1 MGWKSIRGQDA
12 ALDLLERDLSSE
24 QVAGAY
30 MFYGPDGVGKASAAR
45 LFAQTL
51 QCAGDTPPCGV
62 CRACEKVRANV
73 HPDVVSIGPVAGSRS
88 IKAEE
93 IREEVIRRAHQ
104 RPNEGMWQV
113 FIIEDAHLLTRV
125 SQNALLKTL
134 EEPSAGTILILVTP
148 NLHMLLPTIISR
160 CRRLR
165 FQALPRADMV
175 AILEERC
182 GDDGADVEKL
192 VSLSMGRLGVA
203 LSSDVEAL
211 SERRDEA
218 MRFLEELSAPAG
230 RADEVVLIT
239 LASERAGSGASGR
252 NETILFLEM
261 LRGLL
266 RDILIT
272 QEAPEAIELW
282 HTDIRAALA
291 AMGER
296 WGSAGLTKALD
307 RVGSAMRDVGGGNT
321 NPSLTLETLVY
332 SLRETV
338 PAGV

>member
-1 MGWKSIRGQDA
+1 MGWESIRGQDA
-12 ALDLLERDLSSE
+12 ALDLLRRDLSSG
-24 QVAGAY
+24 QAAGAY
-30 MFYGPDGVGKASAAR
+30 LFYGPDGVGKASAAR
-45 LFAQTL
+45 LFARAL
-51 QCAGDTPPCGV
+51 QCAGEAPPCGG
-62 CRACEKVRANV
+62 CAACGKVLANA
-73 HPDVVSIGPVAGSRS
+73 HPDLVSIAPAAGSRS

-104 RPNEGMWQV
+104 RPNEGMRQV

-134 EEPSAGTILILVTP
+134 EEPNAATVLILVTP
-148 NLHMLLPTIISR
+148 NLHTLLPTIISR

-165 FQALPRADMV
+165 FQALSRADLA
-175 AILEERC
+175 AILEERL
-182 GDDGADVEKL
+182 GEGGADVDKL

-203 LSSDVEAL
+203 MTSDVEAL
-211 SERRDEA
+211 SERRDGA
-218 MRFLEELSAPAG
+218 MRFLEELSAPPG
-230 RADEVVLIT
+230 RADEVTLIT
-239 LASERAGSGASGR
+239 LASERAGSGAPGR

-272 QEAPEAIELW
+272 REAPEAIDLW

-296 WGSAGLTKALD
+296 WGSAGLTRALE
-307 RVGSAMRDVGGGNT
+307 RVGEAIRDVDGGNT

>member
-12 ALDLLERDLSSE
+12 ALRLLRRDISSG
-24 QVAGAY
+24 QVASAY
-30 MFYGPDGVGKASAAR
+30 LFYGPDGVGKASAAC
-45 LFAQTL
+45 LFAQVL
-51 QCAGDTPPCGV
+51 QCPGETPPCGD
-62 CRACEKVRANV
+62 CIACEKVRANV
-73 HPDVVSIGPVAGSRS
+73 HPDVVSIRPVAGSRS
-88 IKAEE
+88 IKVEL
-93 IREEVIRRAHQ
+93 IREEVIWRAHQ
-104 RPNEGMWQV
+104 RPNEGMRQV

-134 EEPSAGTILILVTP
+134 EEPSVGTILILVTP
-148 NLHMLLPTIISR
+148 NLHTLLPTVISR

-165 FQALPRADMV
+165 FQALARADLV
-175 AILEERC
+175 AILNERS
-182 GDDGADVEKL
+182 GEDGADVEKL

-203 LSSDVEAL
+203 LSSDAGAL
-211 SERRDEA
+211 SERREEA

-230 RADEVVLIT
+230 RADEVTLIT

-272 QEAPEAIELW
+272 QESPETIELW

-296 WGSAGLTKALD
+296 WGSAGLTKALE

>member
-1 MGWKSIRGQDA
+1 MGWESIRGQDA
-12 ALDLLERDLSSE
+12 ALDLLRRDLSSG

-30 MFYGPDGVGKASAAR
+30 LFYGPDGVGKASVAR
-45 LFAQTL
+45 LFAQAS
-51 QCAGDTPPCGV
+51 QCAGDAPPCGG
-62 CRACEKVRANV
+62 CAACEKVIANV
-73 HPDVVSIGPVAGSRS
+73 HPDVVCIGPAAGTRS
-88 IKAEE
+88 IKAETV
-93 IREEVIRRAHQ
+93 REEVIWRAHQ
-104 RPNEGMWQV
+104 RPNEGMRQV
-113 FIIEDAHLLTRV
+113 FIIDDAHLLTRV
-125 SQNALLKTL
+125 SQNVLLKTL
-134 EEPSAGTILILVTP
+134 EEPSAETTLILVTP
-148 NLHMLLPTIISR
+148 NLHTLLPTIISR

-165 FQALPRADMV
+165 FQALARADLI
-175 AILEERC
+175 AILEEQLE
-182 GDDGADVEKL
+182 DEGAEVDKL

-203 LSSDVEAL
+203 MSSDIEAL
-211 SERRDEA
+211 TERRDEA

-230 RADEVVLIT
+230 RADEVTLIT

-272 QEAPEAIELW
+272 QEAPEAIDLW
-282 HTDIRAALA
+282 HTDIQAALA

-296 WGSAGLTKALD
+296 WGSAGLTKALV
-307 RVGSAMRDVGGGNT
+307 RVGEAMRDVDGGNT

>member
-1 MGWKSIRGQDA
+1 MGWESIRGQDA
-12 ALDLLERDLSSE
+12 ALDLLRRDLSSG
-24 QVAGAY
+24 QAAGAY
-30 MFYGPDGVGKASAAR
+30 LFHGPDGVGKALVAR
-45 LFAQTL
+45 LFAQAL
-51 QCAGDTPPCGV
+51 QCAGGAPPCGA
-62 CRACEKVRANV
+62 CRACEKTLANV
-73 HPDVVSIGPVAGSRS
+73 HPDVVSIRPEAGSRS

-104 RPNEGMWQV
+104 RPNEGMRQV
-113 FIIEDAHLLTRV
+113 FIVEDAHLLTRV

-134 EEPSAGTILILVTP
+134 EEPSAGTILMLVTP
-148 NLHMLLPTIISR
+148 NLHTLLPTIISR
-160 CRRLR
+160 CRRIR
-165 FQALPRADMV
+165 FQALARADLAAV
-175 AILEERC
+175 IGERC
-182 GDDGADVEKL
+182 AGEDVEKL

-203 LSSDVEAL
+203 MSADVEAL
-211 SERRDEA
+211 SERRDGA
-218 MRFLEELSAPAG
+218 MRFLEEVSAPAG
-230 RADEVVLIT
+230 RADEVTLIT
-239 LASERAGSGASGR
+239 LATERAGSGASGR

-272 QEAPEAIELW
+272 REAPETMELW

-296 WGSAGLTKALD
+296 WGSAGLTRALE
-307 RVGSAMRDVGGGNT
+307 RAGEALRDVDGGNT
-321 NPSLTLETLVY
+321 NPSLTLEALVY

>member
-1 MGWKSIRGQDA
+1 MGWESIRGQDA
-12 ALDLLERDLSSE
+12 ALDLLRRDLSSG

-30 MFYGPDGVGKASAAR
+30 LFYGPDGVGKASAAR
-45 LFAQTL
+45 LFARAL
-51 QCAGDTPPCGV
+51 QCAGDAPPCGV
-62 CRACEKVRANV
+62 CAACEKVSANV
-73 HPDVVSIGPVAGSRS
+73 HPDVVFIGPAAGARS

-104 RPNEGMWQV
+104 RPNEGMRQV
-113 FIIEDAHLLTRV
+113 FIIDDAHLLTRV
-125 SQNALLKTL
+125 SQNVLLKTL
-134 EEPSAGTILILVTP
+134 EEPGADTILILVTP
-148 NLHMLLPTIISR
+148 NLHTLLATIVSR

-165 FQALPRADMV
+165 FQALARADLV
-175 AILEERC
+175 AILEERL
-182 GDDGADVEKL
+182 GDDADVDKL
-192 VSLSMGRLGVA
+192 VSLGMGRLGVA
-203 LSSDVEAL
+203 MTSDVEVL
-211 SERRDEA
+211 SERREEA

-230 RADEVVLIT
+230 RADEVTLIT

-272 QEAPEAIELW
+272 REAPEAIDLW

-296 WGSAGLTKALD
+296 WGSAGLTRALE
-307 RVGSAMRDVGGGNT
+307 RVGEAMRDVDGGNT

>member
-1 MGWKSIRGQDA
+1 MGWESIRGQDA
-12 ALDLLERDLSSE
+12 ALDLLRRDLSSG
-24 QVAGAY
+24 QAAGAY
-30 MFYGPDGVGKASAAR
+30 LFYGPDGVGKASVAR
-45 LFAQTL
+45 LFAQAL
-51 QCAGDTPPCGV
+51 QCTGDAPPCGS
-62 CRACEKVRANV
+62 CAACEKVRANV

-88 IKAEE
+88 IKAESV
-93 IREEVIRRAHQ
+93 REEVIWRAHQ
-104 RPNEGMWQV
+104 RPNEGMRQV

-125 SQNALLKTL
+125 SQNVLLKTL
-134 EEPSAGTILILVTP
+134 EEPGADTVLILVTP
-148 NLHMLLPTIISR
+148 NLHTLLPTIVSR

-165 FQALPRADMV
+165 FQALARADMA
-175 AILEERC
+175 AILEERL
-182 GDDGADVEKL
+182 GDDAADVDKL

-203 LSSDVEAL
+203 VSSDTEAL
-211 SERRDEA
+211 SERREEA

-230 RADEVVLIT
+230 RADEVTLIT
-239 LASERAGSGASGR
+239 LASERAGSGATGR

-272 QEAPEAIELW
+272 QEAPEAIDLW

-296 WGSAGLTKALD
+296 WGSAGLTRALE
-307 RVGSAMRDVGGGNT
+307 RVGEAMRDVDGGNT

>member
-1 MGWKSIRGQDA
+1 MGWESIRGQDA
-12 ALDLLERDLSSE
+12 ALDLLRRDLSSG

-30 MFYGPDGVGKASAAR
+30 LFYGPDGVGKASAAR
-45 LFAQTL
+45 LFAQAL
-51 QCAGDTPPCGV
+51 QCAGDAPPCGG
-62 CRACEKVRANV
+62 CAACEKVSANV
-73 HPDVVSIGPVAGSRS
+73 HPDVVSIGPAAGARS

-104 RPNEGMWQV
+104 RPNEGMRQV
-113 FIIEDAHLLTRV
+113 FIVDDAHLLTRV
-125 SQNALLKTL
+125 SQNVLLKTL
-134 EEPSAGTILILVTP
+134 EEPGAGTILILVTP
-148 NLHMLLPTIISR
+148 NLHTLLPTIVSR

-165 FQALPRADMV
+165 FQALARADLA
-175 AILEERC
+175 AILEERL
-182 GDDGADVEKL
+182 GDDADVDKL
-192 VSLSMGRLGVA
+192 VSLGMGRLGVA
-203 LSSDVEAL
+203 MTSDVEVL
-211 SERRDEA
+211 SERREEA

-230 RADEVVLIT
+230 RADEVALIT
-239 LASERAGSGASGR
+239 LATERAGSGASGR

-272 QEAPEAIELW
+272 REAPEAIDLW

-296 WGSAGLTKALD
+296 WGSAGLTRALE
-307 RVGSAMRDVGGGNT
+307 RVGEAMRDVDGGNT

>member
-12 ALDLLERDLSSE
+12 ALDLLRRDLSSG
-24 QVAGAY
+24 QLAGAY
-30 MFYGPDGVGKASAAR
+30 LFYGPDGVGKASVAR
-45 LFAQTL
+45 LFAQAL
-51 QCAGDTPPCGV
+51 QCTGDAPPCGR
-62 CRACEKVRANV
+62 CAACEKMLANA
-73 HPDVVSIGPVAGSRS
+73 HPDLVFIGPPAGSRS

-104 RPNEGMWQV
+104 RPNEGMRQV
-113 FIIEDAHLLTRV
+113 FIIDDAHLLTRV
-125 SQNALLKTL
+125 SQNVLLKTL
-134 EEPSAGTILILVTP
+134 EEPNVATILILVTP
-148 NLHMLLPTIISR
+148 NLHTLLPTIISR

-165 FQALPRADMV
+165 FQALARADIA
-175 AILEERC
+175 AILDEHIGEE
-182 GDDGADVEKL
+182 GADVEKL

-203 LSSDVEAL
+203 MSSDVEAL
-211 SERRDEA
+211 AERRDEA

-230 RADEVVLIT
+230 RADEVALIT
-239 LASERAGSGASGR
+239 LASERAGSGAAGR

-296 WGSAGLTKALD
+296 WGSAGLTKALE
-307 RVGSAMRDVGGGNT
+307 RVGEAMRDVGGGNT

>member
-1 MGWKSIRGQDA
+1 MGWESIRGQDA
-12 ALDLLERDLSSE
+12 ALDLLRRDLSSG

-30 MFYGPDGVGKASAAR
+30 LFYGPDGVGKASAAR
-45 LFAQTL
+45 LFARAL
-51 QCAGDTPPCGV
+51 QCAGDAPPCGV
-62 CRACEKVRANV
+62 CAACEKVLAGA
-73 HPDVVSIGPVAGSRS
+73 HPDVVSVRPEAGSRS
-88 IKAEE
+88 IKAES
-93 IREEVIRRAHQ
+93 IREEVIWRAHQ
-104 RPNEGMWQV
+104 RPNEGMRQL

-125 SQNALLKTL
+125 GQNVLLKTL
-134 EEPSAGTILILVTP
+134 EEPSAATILILVTP
-148 NLHMLLPTIISR
+148 NLHTLLPTIISR

-165 FQALPRADMV
+165 FQALARADLA
-175 AILEERC
+175 AILKERL
-182 GDDGADVEKL
+182 GADGADVDKL

-203 LSSDVEAL
+203 MTSDVEAL

-230 RADEVVLIT
+230 KADEVTLIT
-239 LASERAGSGASGR
+239 LASEKAGSGASGR

-282 HTDIRAALA
+282 HADIRAALA

-296 WGSAGLTKALD
+296 WGSAGLTRALE
-307 RVGSAMRDVGGGNT
+307 RVGEAVRDVDGGNT

>member
-1 MGWKSIRGQDA
+1 M
-12 ALDLLERDLSSE
+12 
-24 QVAGAY
+24 
-30 MFYGPDGVGKASAAR
+30 
-45 LFAQTL
+45 
-51 QCAGDTPPCGV
+51 
-62 CRACEKVRANV
+62 RANV

-88 IKAEE
+88 IKAESV
-93 IREEVIRRAHQ
+93 REEVIWRAHQ
-104 RPNEGMWQV
+104 RPNEGMRQV

-125 SQNALLKTL
+125 SQNVLLKTL
-134 EEPSAGTILILVTP
+134 EEPGADTVLILVTP
-148 NLHMLLPTIISR
+148 NLHTLLPTIVSR

-165 FQALPRADMV
+165 FQALARADMA
-175 AILEERC
+175 AILEERL
-182 GDDGADVEKL
+182 GDDDADVDKL

-203 LSSDVEAL
+203 VSSDVEAL
-211 SERRDEA
+211 SERREEA

-230 RADEVVLIT
+230 RADEVTLIT
-239 LASERAGSGASGR
+239 LASERAGSGATGR

-272 QEAPEAIELW
+272 QEAPEAIDLW

-296 WGSAGLTKALD
+296 WGSAGLTRALE
-307 RVGSAMRDVGGGNT
+307 RVGEAMRDVDGGNT

-338 PAGV
+338 PVGV

>member
-1 MGWKSIRGQDA
+1 MGWESIRGQDT
-12 ALDLLERDLSSE
+12 ALDLLREDLSSG

-30 MFYGPDGVGKASAAR
+30 LFFGPDGVGKASVAR
-45 LFAQTL
+45 LFAQAL
-51 QCAGDTPPCGV
+51 QCTGDVPPCGV
-62 CRACEKVRANV
+62 CPACKKVLANA
-73 HPDVVSIGPVAGSRS
+73 HPDVVSVGPVAGSRS

-93 IREEVIRRAHQ
+93 IREEVIWRAHQ
-104 RPNEGMWQV
+104 RPHEGVRQV

-125 SQNALLKTL
+125 SQNVLLKTL
-134 EEPSAGTILILVTP
+134 EEPSAATILILVTP
-148 NLHMLLPTIISR
+148 NLHMMLPTIISR

-165 FQALPRADMV
+165 FHALARADLV
-175 AILEERC
+175 VILEEQF
-182 GDDGADVEKL
+182 GDAGADLEKL

-203 LSSDVEAL
+203 MSSDVEVL
-211 SERRDEA
+211 SGRRGEA
-218 MRFLEELSAPAG
+218 MRFLEELSAPTG
-230 RADEVVLIT
+230 QADEVTLIT
-239 LASERAGSGASGR
+239 LVSERAGRGASGR

-272 QEAPEAIELW
+272 QEAPEAIDLW
-282 HTDIRAALA
+282 HTDIHAALA
-291 AMGER
+291 AIGER
-296 WGSAGLTKALD
+296 WGSAGLTKALE
-307 RVGSAMRDVGGGNT
+307 RAGAAIRDVDGRNT

>member
-1 MGWKSIRGQDA
+1 MGWESIRGQDA
-12 ALDLLERDLSSE
+12 ALDLLRRDLSSG

-30 MFYGPDGVGKASAAR
+30 LFYGPDGVGKASVAR
-45 LFAQTL
+45 LFAQAL
-51 QCAGDTPPCGV
+51 QCTGDAPPCGG
-62 CRACEKVRANV
+62 CAACEKVRANV
-73 HPDVVSIGPVAGSRS
+73 HPDVVAIGPAAGARS
-88 IKAEE
+88 IKAESV
-93 IREEVIRRAHQ
+93 REEVIWRAHQ
-104 RPNEGMWQV
+104 RPNEGMRQV
-113 FIIEDAHLLTRV
+113 FIIDDAHLLTRV
-125 SQNALLKTL
+125 SQNVLLKTL
-134 EEPSAGTILILVTP
+134 EEPSADTILMLVTP
-148 NLHMLLPTIISR
+148 NLHTLLPTIVSR

-165 FQALPRADMV
+165 FQALARADLA
-175 AILEERC
+175 AILEERL
-182 GDDGADVEKL
+182 GDDAADVDEL

-203 LSSDVEAL
+203 MTSGVEVL
-211 SERRDEA
+211 SERREEA

-230 RADEVVLIT
+230 RADEVTLIT
-239 LASERAGSGASGR
+239 LASERAGSGATGR

-272 QEAPEAIELW
+272 REAPEAIDLW

-296 WGSAGLTKALD
+296 WGSAGLTRALE
-307 RVGSAMRDVGGGNT
+307 RVGEAMRDVDGGNT

>member
-1 MGWKSIRGQDA
+1 MGWESIRGQDA
-12 ALDLLERDLSSE
+12 ALDLLRRDLSSG

-30 MFYGPDGVGKASAAR
+30 LFYGPDGVGKASAAR
-45 LFAQTL
+45 LFARAL
-51 QCAGDTPPCGV
+51 QCAGDAPPCGG
-62 CRACEKVRANV
+62 CAACEKVLAGV
-73 HPDVVSIGPVAGSRS
+73 HPDIVSVRPEAGSRS
-88 IKAEE
+88 IKVEPV
-93 IREEVIRRAHQ
+93 REEVIRRAHQ
-104 RPNEGMWQV
+104 RPNEGMRQI

-125 SQNALLKTL
+125 GQNALLKTL
-134 EEPSAGTILILVTP
+134 EEPSAATILILVTP
-148 NLHMLLPTIISR
+148 NLHTLLPTIISR

-165 FQALPRADMV
+165 FQALARADLA
-175 AILEERC
+175 AILEERL
-182 GDDGADVEKL
+182 GADGADVDKL

-203 LSSDVEAL
+203 MTSDVEAL
-211 SERRDEA
+211 SGRRDEA

-230 RADEVVLIT
+230 RADEVTLIT

-296 WGSAGLTKALD
+296 WGSAGLTRALE
-307 RVGSAMRDVGGGNT
+307 RVGEAMRDVDGGNT

>member
-1 MGWKSIRGQDA
+1 MGWESIRGQDA
-12 ALDLLERDLSSE
+12 ALDLLRRDLSSG

-30 MFYGPDGVGKASAAR
+30 LFYGPDGVGKASAAR
-45 LFAQTL
+45 LFARAL
-51 QCAGDTPPCGV
+51 QCAGDAPPCGV
-62 CRACEKVRANV
+62 CAACEKVSANV
-73 HPDVVSIGPVAGSRS
+73 HPDVVFIGPAAGARS

-104 RPNEGMWQV
+104 RPNEGMRQV
-113 FIIEDAHLLTRV
+113 FIIDDAHLLTRV
-125 SQNALLKTL
+125 SQNVLLKTL
-134 EEPSAGTILILVTP
+134 EEPGADTILILVTP
-148 NLHMLLPTIISR
+148 NLHTLLATIVSR

-165 FQALPRADMV
+165 FQALARADLV
-175 AILEERC
+175 AILEERL
-182 GDDGADVEKL
+182 GDDADVDKL
-192 VSLSMGRLGVA
+192 VSLGMGRLGVA
-203 LSSDVEAL
+203 MTSDVEAL
-211 SERRDEA
+211 SERREEA

-230 RADEVVLIT
+230 RADEVTLIT

-272 QEAPEAIELW
+272 REAPEAIDLW

-296 WGSAGLTKALD
+296 WGSAGLTRALE
-307 RVGSAMRDVGGGNT
+307 RVGEAMRDVDGGNT

>member
-1 MGWKSIRGQDA
+1 MGWESIRGQDA
-12 ALDLLERDLSSE
+12 ALDLLRRDLSSG

-30 MFYGPDGVGKASAAR
+30 LFYGPDGVGKASAAR
-45 LFAQTL
+45 LFARAL
-51 QCAGDTPPCGV
+51 QCAGDAPPCGV
-62 CRACEKVRANV
+62 CAACEKVSANV
-73 HPDVVSIGPVAGSRS
+73 HPDVVFIGPAAGARS

-104 RPNEGMWQV
+104 RPNEGMRQV
-113 FIIEDAHLLTRV
+113 FIIDDAHLLTRV
-125 SQNALLKTL
+125 SQNVLLKTL
-134 EEPSAGTILILVTP
+134 EEPGADTILILVTP
-148 NLHMLLPTIISR
+148 NLHTLLATIVSR

-165 FQALPRADMV
+165 FQALARADLV
-175 AILEERC
+175 AILEERL
-182 GDDGADVEKL
+182 GDDADVDKL
-192 VSLSMGRLGVA
+192 VSLGMGRLGVA
-203 LSSDVEAL
+203 MTSDVEVL
-211 SERRDEA
+211 SERREEA

-230 RADEVVLIT
+230 RADEVTLIT

-272 QEAPEAIELW
+272 REAPEAIDLW

-296 WGSAGLTKALD
+296 WGSAGLTRALE
-307 RVGSAMRDVGGGNT
+307 RVGEAMRDVGGGNT

>member
-1 MGWKSIRGQDA
+1 
-12 ALDLLERDLSSE
+12 
-24 QVAGAY
+24 

-62 CRACEKVRANV
+62 CTSCEKVRANV

-93 IREEVIRRAHQ
+93 IREEVIWRAHQ

-165 FQALPRADMV
+165 VPGSASCGYGRYSRGTMRGRWGGRGEARLPQHG
-175 AILEERC
+175 E
-182 GDDGADVEKL
+182 
-192 VSLSMGRLGVA
+192 
-203 LSSDVEAL
+203 
-211 SERRDEA
+211 
-218 MRFLEELSAPAG
+218 AG
-230 RADEVVLIT
+230 RRPI
-239 LASERAGSGASGR
+239 
-252 NETILFLEM
+252 F
-261 LRGLL
+261 
-266 RDILIT
+266 
-272 QEAPEAIELW
+272 
-282 HTDIRAALA
+282 
-291 AMGER
+291 
-296 WGSAGLTKALD
+296 
-307 RVGSAMRDVGGGNT
+307 
-321 NPSLTLETLVY
+321 
-332 SLRETV
+332 
-338 PAGV
+338 

>member
-1 MGWKSIRGQDA
+1 MGWESIRGQDA
-12 ALDLLERDLSSE
+12 ALDLLRRDLSSG

-30 MFYGPDGVGKASAAR
+30 LFYGPDGVGKASAAR
-45 LFAQTL
+45 LFAQAL
-51 QCAGDTPPCGV
+51 QCTGAAPPCGS
-62 CRACEKVRANV
+62 CAACEKVRANV

-88 IKAEE
+88 IKAESV
-93 IREEVIRRAHQ
+93 REEVIWRAHQ
-104 RPNEGMWQV
+104 RPNEGMRQV

-125 SQNALLKTL
+125 SQNVLLKTL
-134 EEPSAGTILILVTP
+134 EEPGADTVLILVTP
-148 NLHMLLPTIISR
+148 NLHTLLPTIVSR

-165 FQALPRADMV
+165 FQALARADM
-175 AILEERC
+175 ATILEERL
-182 GDDGADVEKL
+182 GDDDADVDKL

-203 LSSDVEAL
+203 VSSDVEAL
-211 SERRDEA
+211 SERREEA

-230 RADEVVLIT
+230 RADEVTLIT
-239 LASERAGSGASGR
+239 LASERAGSGATGR

-272 QEAPEAIELW
+272 QEAPEAIDLW

-296 WGSAGLTKALD
+296 WGSAGLTRALE
-307 RVGSAMRDVGGGNT
+307 RVGEAMRDVDGGNT